1 MGEIKRINLGGE
13 QEKVPAG
20 IRRKQVLTVKR
31 EDLFDF
37 IKFLVPRLPANAVT
51 LKGGF
56 VLGELTGAPRYTADI
71 DMSLLGAVPYD
82 NLKPILVQYGEL
94 LKREG
99 KCCQYEVVPDVI
111 PGRRSGGVT
120 YYGSTPQDLLFSV
133 DISESECAFD
143 TITINMAGVGSVVV
157 TSVEQ
162 VMSDKLTVLF
172 SKKRFRRVK
181 DVIDIYTILNTCSV
195 DWAKV
200 IECLARRDNWPLP
213 ADKYPFTEERLEQLE
228 HAYDKYVLQDIDG
241 NVVEHK
247 TPFKEVVQK
256 IASAIWPL
264 INTEVLE

>member
-13 QEKVPAG
+13 QDKSMP
-20 IRRKQVLTVKR
+20 RMQRKQVLTVKR
-31 EDLFDF
+31 EDLIDF
-37 IKFLVPRLPANAVT
+37 VKFLVPRLPTDAVT

-71 DMSLLGAVPYD
+71 DMSLLGGASYD
-82 NLKPILVQYGEL
+82 NLKPLLVQYGEL
-94 LKREG
+94 LKQEG
-99 KCCQYEVVPDVI
+99 RCCQYEVVPDVI

-120 YYGSTPQDLLFSV
+120 YYGATPQDLLFSV

-143 TITINMAGVGSVVV
+143 TITINMTGVGKVVV

-181 DVIDIYTILNTCSV
+181 DVIDIYTILSTCSV

-200 IECLARRDNWPLP
+200 IDCLNRRGNWPLP

-228 HAYDKYVLQDIDG
+228 HAYDKYVLQNVDG
-241 NVVEHK
+241 SVVECK

-256 IASAIWPL
+256 IAPAIWPL